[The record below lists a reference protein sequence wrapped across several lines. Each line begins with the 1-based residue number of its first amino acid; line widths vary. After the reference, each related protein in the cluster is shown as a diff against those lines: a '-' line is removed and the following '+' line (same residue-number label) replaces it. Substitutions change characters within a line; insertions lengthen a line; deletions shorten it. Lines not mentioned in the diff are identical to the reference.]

1 MMKLKEKCRTML
13 IFRVIIIL
21 VAITAMVLLAC
32 YYMFDEEKYL
42 RYFKRTL
49 KYGVFLMLS
58 VVILFALRRILY
70 L

>member
-1 MMKLKEKCRTML
+1 ML

-32 YYMFDEEKYL
+32 YYMFNEEKYL

>member
-1 MMKLKEKCRTML
+1 ML

-32 YYMFDEEKYL
+32 YYMFNEQKYL